1 MSRLQNDIS
10 DDAITFQTR
19 LLQREQS
26 SLHFCLARHRNK
38 KKQICIR
45 GQTSITRLL
54 DTSFNCSPQ
63 PDGISPHPLFFTSV
77 QKFCEHTDR
86 RKSSPALLF
95 DVQQR
100 SENIPIRRTINKVT
114 GIVFT
119 LSVTPASSIFSL
131 ALLYCSSGVPL
142 RTVIRQF
149 KL

>member
-1 MSRLQNDIS
+1 M
-10 DDAITFQTR
+10 TFQTTPSRFKLDYYKESNQVYISVSPGTERKKRKYVYEGR
-19 LLQREQS
+19 LLLQDCWIHLS
-26 SLHFCLARHRNK
+26 TVRHSRMEFLP
-38 KKQICIR
+38 
-45 GQTSITRLL
+45 TL
-54 DTSFNCSPQ
+54 F
-63 PDGISPHPLFFTSV
+63 FFTSV

-119 LSVTPASSIFSL
+119 LSVTPADSIFSL